1 MKQKKIE
8 TISLSRIQTSVTR
21 SDIETARQSL
31 AFAIG
36 ATVGASGVVL
46 KRVKRNGECKLVIAP
61 DNVQLTVFA
70 DCLIDAETIITRK
83 IRKNSNVSITGK
95 LQSFGNQSVCLADC
109 RLQGMR
115 NNCNKTAIKLR

>member
-1 MKQKKIE
+1 MKKPKLE
-8 TISLSRIQTSVTR
+8 TFGLTVIQTVLSN

-46 KRVKRNGECKLVIAP
+46 KRVRRNGECKLVIAP
-61 DNVQLTVFA
+61 NNVQLTVFA
-70 DCLIDAETIITRK
+70 DCQADEQTVITRK
-83 IRKNSNVSITGK
+83 IRKRSNVSITGK

-109 RLQGMR
+109 RLV
-115 NNCNKTAIKLR
+115 

>member
-1 MKQKKIE
+1 MEKQKIK

-36 ATVGASGVVL
+36 ASVDVSGVVL
-46 KRVKRNGECKLVIAP
+46 KRVKRNEQCKLVIAP

-70 DCLIDAETIITRK
+70 DCLGDEETVITRK
-83 IRKNSNVSITGK
+83 IRKRAKVSIIGK

-109 RLQGMR
+109 RLD
-115 NNCNKTAIKLR
+115 CP

>member
-1 MKQKKIE
+1 MEKQKIK

-36 ATVGASGVVL
+36 ASVDVSGVVL
-46 KRVKRNGECKLVIAP
+46 KRVKRDGACKLIINPDNAAMQIIAECKG
-61 DNVQLTVFA
+61 DEETV
-70 DCLIDAETIITRK
+70 ITRK
-83 IRKNSNVSITGK
+83 IRKRAKVSIIGK

-109 RLQGMR
+109 HLV
-115 NNCNKTAIKLR
+115 TS

>member
-36 ATVGASGVVL
+36 ASVDVSGVVL
-46 KRVKRNGECKLVIAP
+46 KRVKRSGECKLIINP
-61 DNVQLTVFA
+61 DNAAMQIIA
-70 DCLIDAETIITRK
+70 DCNADEASIIGRK
-83 IRKNSNVSITGK
+83 IRKRSNVSITGK
-95 LQSFGNQSVCLADC
+95 LLSFGNQSVCLADC
-109 RLQGMR
+109 HLV
-115 NNCNKTAIKLR
+115 TS